1 MTQQELNQQIARHT
15 GESIREISRRGFSEL
30 RRSPVRQ
37 REEPDE
43 DSDDLLFLMVAMQQD
58 AADSIRH

>member
-37 REEPDE
+37 PEEPDE
-43 DSDDLLFLMVAMQQD
+43 DSDDLLFLMVAMQHDD
-58 AADSIRH
+58 ADFVRH